1 MNYNLVLVSLVLLA
15 LLVVLFLNRIQE
27 NFESN
32 EEGSVNVQPDLAM
45 RQYLSSIVPDNKNNT
60 ILEEPQSD
68 LDMDNYVKKTNIELA
83 ARSVAR
89 SYCPVPPDY
98 DATQYIKKTEIPE
111 VATCPK
117 MPDLKNYVLKSTV
130 PAPTV
135 CPSCV
140 CPKVKVSAGLCKK
153 CPKPEDI
160 CPKPKACGV
169 EQCKNVIKCP
179 EPAPCPTQEALVCP
193 PVQIK
198 RERLEC
204 PAPKPC
210 PSPAPC
216 PRVERCED
224 KKCPKC
230 RFYGVRTLPQKS
242 LLELLNDLL
251 KGDEPGKERQI
262 KEIRELL
269 GMKYENRQ
277 RQPRNIPQPTSASD
291 LRDNNERLVENAP
304 VIDYNNKCE
313 DNSMM
318 YSAMGELGAR
328 F

>member
-15 LLVVLFLNRIQE
+15 LLIVLFLNKIQE

-32 EEGSVNVQPDLAM
+32 EEGAVNVQPDLAM
-45 RQYLSSIVPDNKNNT
+45 RQYLSSIVPDNNNT
-60 ILEEPQSD
+60 YLEQKLPG
-68 LDMDNYVKKTNIELA
+68 LNMNNYVKKTNIELA
-83 ARSVAR
+83 AREVAR
-89 SYCPVPPDY
+89 EYCPVPPDY

-160 CPKPKACGV
+160 CPKPKACGI
-169 EQCKNVIKCP
+169 EQCKNIIRCP
-179 EPAPCPTQEALVCP
+179 EPAPCPKPEAVL
-193 PVQIK
+193 
-198 RERLEC
+198 C

-210 PSPAPC
+210 PVPPPC
-216 PRVERCED
+216 QRVERCEE
-224 KKCPKC
+224 KKCPEC
-230 RFYGVRTLPQKS
+230 EYNGVKKIPHKS
-242 LLELLNDLL
+242 LLQSLNFLV
-251 KGDEPGKERQI
+251 KGDEPDKESKIQEVRD
-262 KEIRELL
+262 LL
-269 GMKYENRQ
+269 EMKFENYKNNESQ
-277 RQPRNIPQPTSASD
+277 LRNIPQPTSAMD
-291 LRDNNERLVENAP
+291 LKDNNERIVQNAP

-313 DNSMM
+313 DDSMM
-318 YSAMGELGAR
+318 YNTMGVLGAK